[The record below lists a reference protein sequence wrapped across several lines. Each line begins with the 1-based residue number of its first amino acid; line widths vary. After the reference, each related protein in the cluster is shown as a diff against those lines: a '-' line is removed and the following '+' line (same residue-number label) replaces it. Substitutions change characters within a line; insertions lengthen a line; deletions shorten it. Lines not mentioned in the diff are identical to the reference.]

1 MVEAAP
7 PTSFEVAEPHLL
19 LELVII
25 ALDTPAQFGDVDEAA
40 ESDVAWQG
48 CEPVFGWLVLALGP
62 LY

>member
-1 MVEAAP
+1 VVVEAAP

-25 ALDTPAQFGDVDEAA
+25 ALDAPAQFGDVDEAA

-48 CEPVFGWLVLALGP
+48 
-62 LY
+62 